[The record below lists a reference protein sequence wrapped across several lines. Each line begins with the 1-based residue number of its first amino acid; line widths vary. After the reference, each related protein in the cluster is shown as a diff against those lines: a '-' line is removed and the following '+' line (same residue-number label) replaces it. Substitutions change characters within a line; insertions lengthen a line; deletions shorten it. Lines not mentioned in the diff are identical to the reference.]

1 MTDKELQDW
10 LDAIEFARK
19 ELDELI
25 KRIDEREQKNG

>member
-25 KRIDEREQKNG
+25 KRIDERKQQNG

>member
-1 MTDKELQDW
+1 MTDKELQEW
-10 LDAIEFARK
+10 LDAIEFTRK